1 MVNLSVSTLKL
12 IAKNRDIKNNELIK
26 ILSIPKSKIS
36 LSKKRIK
43 EIREEFNKLRHR
55 FSKSKLKEIRR
66 NFYEIKSNKNLFK
79 SKKKFLTKIEN
90 NWKKFSWIR
99 KESF

>member
-1 MVNLSVSTLKL
+1 MVNLSVSALKL

-36 LSKKRIK
+36 LSKKRMK

-79 SKKKFLTKIEN
+79 SKKKFLTKIES

>member
-1 MVNLSVSTLKL
+1 MVNLSVSALKL

-66 NFYEIKSNKNLFK
+66 TFYEIKSNKNLFK
-79 SKKKFLTKIEN
+79 SKKKILTKIEK